1 MLERAATQA
10 ADSRGSHGSKQVLTR
25 GSGLAAHVALCTS
38 SWVACG
44 PTRPTA
50 WLAVTHPV
58 AARGQV
64 AAVHGSWMAGREM
77 KVEKTRED

>member
-10 ADSRGSHGSKQVLTR
+10 ADSRGSHGSKRVLTR
-25 GSGLAAHVALCTS
+25 GSGLAAHVAYVHKLLGGLC
-38 SWVACG
+38 
-44 PTRPTA
+44 
-50 WLAVTHPV
+50 VTLPV